1 MKIYPEISLENWQR
15 ITEFTYIYVILGKSR
30 LFGIHLHKLL
40 LQGLE
45 KSNNMQYLDSVH
57 LQ

>member
-1 MKIYPEISLENWQR
+1 MCPEISLENWQR
-15 ITEFTYIYVILGKSR
+15 ITEFTYMYMYVILGKSR

-45 KSNNMQYLDSVH
+45 KSNNMQYLD
-57 LQ
+57 

>member
-1 MKIYPEISLENWQR
+1 MYPEISLENWQR
-15 ITEFTYIYVILGKSR
+15 ITEFTYMYMYVILGKSR
-30 LFGIHLHKLL
+30 LFGVHLRKLL